1 MNLLLQS
8 VNNQFKGFI
17 KIKISTQKIGNHQEP
32 HVVIDIENS
41 KFEIKPKD
49 AQRLSRLER
58 ETAFAKIL
66 ETKVDLNFKLAKVLS
81 NAQNWK
87 IDFNGFK

>member
-1 MNLLLQS
+1 M
-8 VNNQFKGFI
+8 
-17 KIKISTQKIGNHQEP
+17 
-32 HVVIDIENS
+32 IDIENS

-87 IDFNGFK
+87 IDFNGFKQKRYTLMIPMARNQQVTVP